1 MANYKNTRGRS
12 YAQQRR
18 SSSGGILKTLGAVLV
33 VFLAIALI
41 GSLFSRP
48 SDSADADKKDPT
60 TATNPTEAPQTINFK
75 LVGTEYEALEGMT
88 FAEWLATNPEF
99 KVERWFLDDDGIL
112 DADRGF
118 GGVYLYEGTEPVGD
132 LVLGTT
138 VIQDGREY
146 NPY

>member
-33 VFLAIALI
+33 VFLAIGLI

-60 TATNPTEAPQTINFK
+60 TATESPTEVPEMITFSAMGLGDYQA
-75 LVGTEYEALEGMT
+75 EAGMT
-88 FAEWLATNPEF
+88 FAEWCESDYSYYVNGNGELSKDHSINDQGNLCHIGYGELMLDGATDYA
-99 KVERWFLDDDGIL
+99 K
-112 DADRGF
+112 
-118 GGVYLYEGTEPVGD
+118 
-132 LVLGTT
+132 
-138 VIQDGREY
+138 GRM
-146 NPY
+146 